1 MDTDSREAPERSPTE
16 RTDTEPSRTEPAHT
30 ERTDP
35 PVVANEYDTVV
46 GYIDFLRQTLAWK
59 TCGLDIDQLRTM
71 LPPSDMTL
79 GGMLAHLS
87 FVEDFWISLVVGRD
101 MPEPW
106 ASTDWDADPDWD
118 WHLAAA
124 SGAEELWG
132 LWEASVARSRG
143 VLGDLVEK
151 HGAEAVMA
159 TTHEDG
165 GSGEQMSLRWILVH
179 LVEEYG
185 RHVGHA
191 DLLRESIDGQTGE

>member
-1 MDTDSREAPERSPTE
+1 MDSDSNDAPAGSAADDR
-16 RTDTEPSRTEPAHT
+16 A
-30 ERTDP
+30 DP

-46 GYIDFLRQTLAWK
+46 GYIDFHRQTLAWK
-59 TCGLDIDQLRTM
+59 IRGLDIDELRATH
-71 LPPSDMTL
+71 PPSDMTL

-106 ASTDWDADPDWD
+106 ASTDWDADPDAD
-118 WHLAAA
+118 WHLTTT

-143 VLGDLVEK
+143 ILGGLVEK
-151 HGAEAVMA
+151 HGAEAVMT
-159 TTHEDG
+159 TTHRDWR
-165 GSGEQMSLRWILVH
+165 SGEQVSLRWILVH
-179 LVEEYG
+179 LVEEYA